1 MLCKATRHRF
11 HTANKRP
18 GVSVDEC
25 EAVAGGVLIAKDQE
39 GESLIDAAE
48 IAPQLVANSVER
60 QRLHDLFDSGNR
72 HQSFF
77 ALAGGSCVHSEGAKP
92 NKVLLRTQVRS

>member
-11 HTANKRP
+11 HTANKRS

-25 EAVAGGVLIAKDQE
+25 EAAAGAVLIAKDQE
-39 GESLIDAAE
+39 GESLIDAAK

-60 QRLHDLFDSGNR
+60 QRLHDLFDSSNR
-72 HQSFF
+72 HQRFF
-77 ALAGGSCVHSEGAKP
+77 ALASGSRVHRQGAEP
-92 NKVLLRTQVRS
+92 YKVLLQT